1 MTPAGKAKNV
11 VRPCVAWDQ
20 QLLLR
25 LLEFLNSKMGVRS
38 LLIDNEDYLIE
49 TPAERRLSAQEIM
62 ALR

>member
-1 MTPAGKAKNV
+1 M
-11 VRPCVAWDQ
+11 
-20 QLLLR
+20 LLR